1 MELSKKK
8 CWLNLL
14 LLSMVI
20 AFVVLIA
27 IQIVYYIRTAKM
39 FEEQFELYVHR
50 AITQTAYA
58 IEEKEIVEIVHEIAQ
73 SNTPEAERA
82 KQIINANNAYSLQ
95 EIYLFSEKYEKEVKG
110 NDISTVSQ
118 DEKERLKKNL
128 AANRDLM
135 YAVFARK
142 YSRHSSE
149 HIGKRVGY
157 DFIRTT
163 LKKFLHE
170 NRIYM
175 DFSFAVRCNR
185 TGKLMNVGEKA
196 FDLNDE
202 RCYSGRTY
210 SHDESGDSYDM
221 IVFFPKKKSY
231 LTTYMGVMFPFLLA
245 SSILIILCISTIVYL
260 VRQRHFSEIQ
270 NDFVRNM
277 THELKT
283 PVASISLAAQMLS
296 DPSVVKSEEMSTR
309 MCETIK
315 NESKRLVLLIDSVL
329 ETSVLEHR
337 DGIAN
342 PSPLDV
348 HDIIQSAR
356 NSLLV
361 KAENHKGEIRLS
373 LEADEFIVMGDET
386 HLTNVIFNLM
396 DNAIKYASP
405 HRNLILEVRTYNQ
418 GDQLLIDILDNG
430 IGIDKQYL
438 PYIFN
443 KYYRVPTGDLH
454 DIKGFGL
461 GLAYVS
467 NMVKRH
473 HGHIRVKSETGIG
486 TLFTID
492 LPIYSE

>member
-8 CWLNLL
+8 CWLNILI
-14 LLSMVI
+14 LSMVI
-20 AFVVLIA
+20 AFVVLMA

-50 AITQTAYA
+50 AISQTATA
-58 IEEKEIVEIVHEIAQ
+58 IEEEEIVKIVGEIAR

-82 KQIINANNAYSLQ
+82 RQIINANSVSSMQ
-95 EIYLFSEKYEKEVKG
+95 EIYLYAEKYEKEVNG
-110 NDISTVSQ
+110 NDISDISQ
-118 DEKERLKKNL
+118 DERDRLEKNM

-149 HIGKRVGY
+149 LIGKRVGY

-175 DFSFAVRCNR
+175 DFSFTVRCNR
-185 TGKLMNVGEKA
+185 TGKLMNLGEKP

-231 LTTYMGVMFPFLLA
+231 LLTYIHIMLPFLVA
-245 SSILIILCISTIVYL
+245 SFILIVICLSVIVYL
-260 VRQRHFSEIQ
+260 VRQRHLSEIQ

-296 DPSVVKSEEMSTR
+296 DPSVVKSGEMSTR

-348 HDIIQSAR
+348 HDIIQTAR

-373 LEADEFIVMGDET
+373 LEADEFIVIGDET

-418 GDQLLIDILDNG
+418 GRQLFIDILDNG

-461 GLAYVS
+461 GLAYVD

-473 HGHIRVKSETGIG
+473 HGHIHVKSETGIG

-492 LPIYSE
+492 LPIYTE

>member
-1 MELSKKK
+1 MEFTKKK
-8 CWLNLL
+8 YFLNVAIIFLL
-14 LLSMVI
+14 VASAVLLALQVS
-20 AFVVLIA
+20 
-27 IQIVYYIRTAKM
+27 YYVSTAKL
-39 FEEQFELYVHR
+39 FEKQFDLSVRR
-50 AITQTAYA
+50 AISQTATA
-58 IEEKEIVEIVHEIAQ
+58 IEEEEIVKIVGEIAR

-82 KQIINANNAYSLQ
+82 RQIINANSVSSMQ
-95 EIYLFSEKYEKEVKG
+95 EIYLYAEKYEKEVNG
-110 NDISTVSQ
+110 NDISDISQ
-118 DEKERLKKNL
+118 DERDRLEKNM

-149 HIGKRVGY
+149 LIGKRVGHK
-157 DFIRTT
+157 FIRST
-163 LKKFLHE
+163 LKKFLQDSE
-170 NRIYM
+170 IYM
-175 DFSFAVRCNR
+175 DFAYAVRCNK
-185 TGKLMNVGEKA
+185 TGKLMNVGERT
-196 FDLNDE
+196 FDINDE

-210 SHDESGDSYDM
+210 SHDGSGDSYDM
-221 IVFFPKKKSY
+221 IVFFPNKKSY
-231 LTTYMGVMFPFLLA
+231 LSTYIHIMSPFLVA
-245 SSILIILCISTIVYL
+245 SFILIVICLSVIVYL
-260 VRQRHFSEIQ
+260 MRQRHLSEIQ

-296 DPSVVKSEEMSTR
+296 DPSVVKSGEMSTR

-348 HDIIQSAR
+348 HDIIQTAR

-405 HRNLILEVRTYNQ
+405 HRNLLLEIRTYNQ
-418 GDQLLIDILDNG
+418 GSQLFIDILDNG

-461 GLAYVS
+461 GLAYVN

-473 HGHIRVKSETGIG
+473 HGHIHVKSETGIG

-492 LPIYSE
+492 LPIYTE